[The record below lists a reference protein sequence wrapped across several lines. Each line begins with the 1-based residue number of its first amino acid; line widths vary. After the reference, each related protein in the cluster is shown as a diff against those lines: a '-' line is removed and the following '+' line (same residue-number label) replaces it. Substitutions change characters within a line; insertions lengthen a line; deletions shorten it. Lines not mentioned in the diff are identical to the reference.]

1 MHFHKTSV
9 LFFAA
14 LFTNGMANP
23 VSKPENIIE
32 SRGLLTCLIGNLF
45 LNIPIISA
53 DNQSCDSGSAYCCTS
68 SGASQSCDL
77 STTGQ
82 CSSNLIC
89 CNTGDG
95 ANICVGNVINAPI
108 SVLNFNN

>member
-1 MHFHKTSV
+1 
-9 LFFAA
+9 
-14 LFTNGMANP
+14 
-23 VSKPENIIE
+23 
-32 SRGLLTCLIGNLF
+32 LF

-95 ANICVGNVINAPI
+95 VSREDQFNLRIGTNVSN
-108 SVLNFNN
+108 LKGEYLCRQCH